1 MLFPTSNDLL
11 DIVNVGKDQKD
22 KISSKYTVIL
32 GVARRARQIVDEEN
46 MTGEFLDKNAL
57 TVAIEDFEDRAVS
70 LEKTE

>member
-11 DIVNVGKDQKD
+11 EIVTSD
-22 KISSKYTVIL
+22 KEEKNKIESKYTVIL
-32 GVARRARQIVDEEN
+32 GVARRARQIVDDEN
-46 MTGEFLDKNAL
+46 ATGEFLDKNAL

>member
-11 DIVNVGKDQKD
+11 DIVNVDKSQND

-70 LEKTE
+70 LEKSE

>member
-11 DIVNVGKDQKD
+11 DIVNVDKDQKD

-70 LEKTE
+70 LEKSE

>member
-11 DIVNVGKDQKD
+11 DIVNVDKDQKD

>member
-11 DIVNVGKDQKD
+11 DIVNADKEKKD

-46 MTGEFLDKNAL
+46 FTGEFLDKNAL

-70 LEKTE
+70 LEKSE